1 MDTVK
6 KGMSMKRAAIKC
18 KVPRSTLNNRQN
30 QRKCSTISYEDD
42 AQRSMG
48 PLYLDTLALD

>member
-6 KGMSMKRAAIKC
+6 KGMSMKRAAIEC

-30 QRKCSTISYEDD
+30 HRKCSTISYEDD
-42 AQRSMG
+42 ARRSMG
-48 PLYLDTLALD
+48 LLYLDTLALD